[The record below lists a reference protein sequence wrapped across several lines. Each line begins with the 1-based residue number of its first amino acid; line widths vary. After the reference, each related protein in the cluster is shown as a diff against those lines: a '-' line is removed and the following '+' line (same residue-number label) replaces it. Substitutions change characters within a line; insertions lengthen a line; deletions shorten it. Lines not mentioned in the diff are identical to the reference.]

1 MATSPVLTYRLS
13 IKETLRCHLVS
24 HEPLVIISYGA
35 PLGAPI
41 QLGPYLADR
50 KAYFLMGNWWSFGD
64 ERLLAQTRQLHALM
78 TDMYP
83 LHHYVF
89 LVNDAKEGR
98 LLDGCGL
105 PHYVCH
111 HNAFLDE
118 RLFRPL
124 PGVAKTMD
132 AVYTARLSLFKRH
145 ALARRIPSWGLV
157 YYYMP
162 GAREPQD
169 DYLRELRR
177 AMPGMRPV
185 NEDPR
190 TGRYRLLSAP
200 EVNKAYNAARVG
212 LCLSENEGGNYAT
225 TEYLLSG
232 LPVVSTP
239 SQGGRDVFLDPEV
252 SRIVPPTA
260 TAVATAVAELAAR
273 RIPPREI
280 RLRTL
285 VRIREMRQDFIRLIE
300 GIFLQEGRR
309 DSFADRFDEVFVH
322 KMLTLPGSP
331 EQFLAGHGLLPGR
344 ERRIA

>member
-1 MATSPVLTYRLS
+1 MTGTPVLTYRFS

-24 HEPLVIISYGA
+24 HDPLVIISYGA

-41 QLGPYLADR
+41 QLGHLLADR
-50 KAYFLMGNWWSFGD
+50 KAYFLMGNWWSFCD
-64 ERLLAQTRQLHALM
+64 ARLLAQTRQLYALM

-83 LHHYVF
+83 LHRYIF
-89 LVNDAKEGR
+89 LVNDGQEAR
-98 LLDGCGL
+98 LLEQYGL

-124 PGVAKTMD
+124 PGQAKTMD

-145 ALARRIPSWGLV
+145 ALARRVPSWGLV
-157 YYYMP
+157 YYYLP
-162 GAREPQD
+162 GAREQQEN
-169 DYLRELRR
+169 YLRELRR
-177 AMPGMRPV
+177 AMPGMRPL
-185 NEDPR
+185 NDDPR
-190 TGRYRLLSAP
+190 TGRYRHLGAE

-225 TEYLLSG
+225 TEYMLSG

-239 SQGGRDVFLDPEV
+239 SQGGRDVFLDPEI
-252 SRIVPPTA
+252 SRIVPPKA
-260 TAVATAVAELAAR
+260 TAVANAVAELIAR
-273 RIPPREI
+273 RIPPREV

-285 VRIREMRQDFIRLIE
+285 VRIRGMRQDFIRLIE
-300 GIFLQEGRR
+300 SILAQEGR
-309 DSFADRFDEVFVH
+309 DATFAERFDAVFVH
-322 KMLTLPGSP
+322 KMLTHPDSP
-331 EQFLAGHGLLPGR
+331 EQFLASHGLLPGQ